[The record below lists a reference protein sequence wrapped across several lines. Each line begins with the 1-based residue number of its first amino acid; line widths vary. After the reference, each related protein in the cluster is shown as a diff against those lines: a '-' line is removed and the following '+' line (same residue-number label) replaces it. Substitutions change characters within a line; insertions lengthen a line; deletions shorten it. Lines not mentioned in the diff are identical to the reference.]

1 MTDCH
6 TNRYHVDIPIF
17 IQISEVKGP
26 GDRLSHKQ
34 ISCWYPYLYSDIRGK
49 RSRWQTVTQTDIMLI
64 SLSFHSDIRGKGSRW
79 QTVTQTDIMLISLS
93 FHSDIRGKSV
103 QVTDCHTNRYHVD
116 IPIFIQISEVKGPG
130 DRLSHKQISCWYP
143 YLSIQISE
151 VKGPGDRLSHK
162 QISCWYPYLYS
173 DIRGKG
179 SRWQTVTQ
187 TDIMLI
193 SLSFHSDIRGKGSQ
207 GQTVTQTD
215 IMLISLSLFRYQR

>member
-34 ISCWYPYLYSDIRGK
+34 ISCWYPYLSIQISEVKGPGDRLSHNIYHVDPIFHSDIRGK
-49 RSRWQTVTQTDIMLI
+49 GQVTLI
-64 SLSFHSDIRGKGSRW
+64 SCWYPYLYSDIRGKGSRW

-93 FHSDIRGKSV
+93 FHSDIRGKGSK
-103 QVTDCHTNRYHVD
+103 VTDCHTNRYHVD
-116 IPIFIQISEVKGPG
+116 IPIF
-130 DRLSHKQISCWYP
+130 
-143 YLSIQISE
+143 IQISE

-207 GQTVTQTD
+207 VTDCHTNRYHVD
-215 IMLISLSLFRYQR
+215 IPIFPFRYQR

>member
-1 MTDCH
+1 MVQVTDCY

-17 IQISEVKGP
+17 
-26 GDRLSHKQ
+26 
-34 ISCWYPYLYSDIRGK
+34 
-49 RSRWQTVTQTDIMLI
+49 
-64 SLSFHSDIRGKGSRW
+64 
-79 QTVTQTDIMLISLS
+79 
-93 FHSDIRGKSV
+93 
-103 QVTDCHTNRYHVD
+103 
-116 IPIFIQISEVKGPG
+116 
-130 DRLSHKQISCWYP
+130 
-143 YLSIQISE
+143 IQISE

-193 SLSFHSDIRGKGSQ
+193 SLSFHSDIRGKGSGCHTNRYHVDIPHSDIRGKGSGVHTNRYHVDIPVFIQ
-207 GQTVTQTD
+207 ISEVKGPGDRLSHKQISCWYPYLSIQISEVKGPGDRLSHKQISCWYPYLYSDIRGKRSRWQTVTQTD